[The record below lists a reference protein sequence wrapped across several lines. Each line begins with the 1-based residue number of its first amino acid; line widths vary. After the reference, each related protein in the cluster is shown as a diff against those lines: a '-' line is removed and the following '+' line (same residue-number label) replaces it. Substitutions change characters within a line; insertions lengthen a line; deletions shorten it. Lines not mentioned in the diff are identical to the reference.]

1 MEMMMQCN
9 FFLKKDKSTLFFD
22 NDNSNKNYEELY
34 LYGMGFCII
43 ITVVVIRS
51 CTNLRSRK
59 RGKGRSAQY
68 RTVLQAWFHMLQN
81 WTCKKVQVAFSFIF
95 EGKDNI

>member
-1 MEMMMQCN
+1 MTIVTKTMKSYIYMEW
-9 FFLKKDKSTLFFD
+9 F
-22 NDNSNKNYEELY
+22 
-34 LYGMGFCII
+34 FCII

-51 CTNLRSRK
+51 CTNLQSRK

-68 RTVLQAWFHMLQN
+68 RTVLQAWFHMLQS

-95 EGKDNI
+95 LKERILSKMDESKRWCYSL